1 MIRFFGFGIVPGPEN
16 ILTLDCRPRGG
27 EEPLMLSGYQ
37 PDRRDRNVEE
47 MQCRKAQVMRT
58 A

>member
-1 MIRFFGFGIVPGPEN
+1 MVWFPDLGGLPGPGS

-27 EEPLMLSGYQ
+27 EEPLMLSGYR

-47 MQCRKAQVMRT
+47 MQCRKAQL
-58 A
+58 